1 MKNSKGKINLFYEL
15 DNDLQTLIYSYDNT
29 YYNKYRCLICEYY
42 TNLCN
47 YKHYIWISYLRLGV
61 ESLLNNE
68 TIEYIKEFE
77 ESRIYKHR
85 FLYKIIDENLNSVE
99 LYDSDDSDDE

>member
-47 YKHYIWISYLRLGV
+47 YKHYIWTSSFFYK
-61 ESLLNNE
+61 NNE

-77 ESRIYKHR
+77 ESRIYKRRH
-85 FLYKIIDENLNSVE
+85 LYKIIDDNLNRGE
-99 LYDSDDSDDE
+99 FDDSDDE